1 MGGEQHRQKPGTE
14 EEEGEDPDK
23 RREKAA
29 GVGCERC
36 STQEMKVYMGV
47 ATPAVTR
54 VSSASP

>member
-1 MGGEQHRQKPGTE
+1 MGGEQYRQKPETE
-14 EEEGEDPDK
+14 EEEGEEADE

-47 ATPAVTR
+47 ATPAVPR
-54 VSSASP
+54 VSLASP